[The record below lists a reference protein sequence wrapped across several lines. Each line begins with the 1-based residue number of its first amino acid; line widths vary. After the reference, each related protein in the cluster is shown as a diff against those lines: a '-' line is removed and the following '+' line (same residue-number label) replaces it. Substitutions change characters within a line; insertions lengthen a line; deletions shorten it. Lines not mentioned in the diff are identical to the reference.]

1 MNMQRNTLSMNILTR
16 YKRSVQPSVLSFLRH
31 QTKFAF
37 SKSRFTRYDFVAND
51 KLTKGLRQELF
62 LVNQTYNSLTIVV

>member
-1 MNMQRNTLSMNILTR
+1 MNMQRNTFSRNILTR

-31 QTKFAF
+31 LTKFAF
-37 SKSRFTRYDFVAND
+37 SKGRFTRYDFVAND